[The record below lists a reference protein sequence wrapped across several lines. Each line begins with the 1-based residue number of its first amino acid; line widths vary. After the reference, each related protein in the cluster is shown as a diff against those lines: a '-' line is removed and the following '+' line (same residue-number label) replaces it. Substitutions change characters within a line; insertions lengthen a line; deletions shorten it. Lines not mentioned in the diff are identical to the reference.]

1 LVLIPDVEIRIKR
14 HKGGKGGPDI
24 IDPTVKVDGKSLGF
38 VQRFKVEVL
47 DNGYSELTVKFLV
60 KNLKI
65 VNEE

>member
-1 LVLIPDVEIRIKR
+1 MIPDVEIYIKR
-14 HKGGKGGPDI
+14 CKGEGGSGI

-38 VQRFKVEVL
+38 VEKFNVEVL

-65 VNEE
+65 INEEE